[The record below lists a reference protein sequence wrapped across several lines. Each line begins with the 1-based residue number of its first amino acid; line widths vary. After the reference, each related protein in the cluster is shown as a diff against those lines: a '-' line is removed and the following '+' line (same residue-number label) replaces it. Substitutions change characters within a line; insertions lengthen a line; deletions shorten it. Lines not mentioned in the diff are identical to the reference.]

1 MSIQEIFQT
10 ASEQRAPRQHM
21 TTTAIIL
28 LLISAF
34 LHAGWN
40 LLGKRYSPTAAGFLP
55 ATVAGMLCLTPIVI
69 IYKETLRYFTGQC
82 WWLVLATGAC
92 QTVYYAALA
101 GAYKTGDMSIAYPLA
116 RSSPVIVVTVVSI
129 FLGKAD
135 QISRQCVY
143 GIILVVLGGF
153 LLPMRRFNN
162 FRVDNYLNVT
172 CLLALLAA
180 CGTTGYSIIDDE
192 ALRLL
197 RHTPNATLQVWQ
209 ITLVYTFFEALTSS
223 FWLTLLVLG
232 RKQERHRFRNIITTR
247 PGSAALMGVWI
258 YLTYSLVLISMAF
271 VANVS
276 YVVAFRQLS
285 IPLGVIMSVSILK
298 EPAYVPKFVAV
309 AVMFIGLVLV
319 GTG

>member
-1 MSIQEIFQT
+1 MT
-10 ASEQRAPRQHM
+10 A
-21 TTTAIIL
+21 TAIIL

-40 LLGKRYSPTAAGFLP
+40 LLGKWHSPTVAAFLL
-55 ATVAGMLCLTPIVI
+55 ATWVGALCLSPIVI
-69 IYKETLRYFTGQC
+69 VYKETFRYFPGQC
-82 WWLVLATGAC
+82 WWLVLVAGLC
-92 QTVYYAALA
+92 QTIYYAGLA

-116 RSSPVIVVTVVSI
+116 RSSPVILVTVTTSI
-129 FLGKAD
+129 LLGKVD
-135 QISRQCVY
+135 QISRQCLY
-143 GIILVVLGGF
+143 GIVLVVLGGF
-153 LLPMRRFNN
+153 LLPMQRFHDV
-162 FRVDNYLNVT
+162 RIRNYLNAS

-180 CGTTGYSIIDDE
+180 GGTTGYSIIDDE

-197 RHTPNATLQVWQ
+197 RHAPNVTLKVWQ
-209 ITLVYTFFEALTSS
+209 VTLIYAFFEALSSS

-232 RKQERHRFRNIITTR
+232 RKQERYMFRHIVTTR
-247 PGSAALMGVWI
+247 PGSAALMGIGI

-285 IPLGVIMSVSILK
+285 IPLGVILSVLILK
-298 EPAYVPKFVAV
+298 EPAYLPKFVAV
-309 AVMFIGLVLV
+309 TVMFIGLVLV